1 MAYGT
6 LSKHVWGG
14 QDDAAW
20 GVAVL
25 QRELAEMR
33 TGLRALMDMVGA
45 GKDSLVDT
53 GEMEAESS
61 VMG

>member
-1 MAYGT
+1 
-6 LSKHVWGG
+6 
-14 QDDAAW
+14 
-20 GVAVL
+20 
-25 QRELAEMR
+25 MR
-33 TGLRALMDMVGA
+33 AGLHALMDMVGA